1 VYLINTHPFP
11 PRVTESVA
19 EATPPL
25 PAPETH
31 EALEDGAAFATCG
44 VITKSID
51 AANARAVQH
60 RVTACK
66 KVRVRAEFRK
76 VLRGMP
82 YKIGR

>member
-1 VYLINTHPFP
+1 MKMQPSP

-51 AANARAVQH
+51 AANAKAVQH
-60 RVTACK
+60 RVAACK
-66 KVRVRAEFRK
+66 KVRARAEFRK
-76 VLRGMP
+76 VFRGMP

>member
-1 VYLINTHPFP
+1 MKTQPFP

-51 AANARAVQH
+51 AINA
-60 RVTACK
+60 TAAEQRITKCK
-66 KVRVRAEFRK
+66 KALTRAESCK
-76 VLRGMP
+76 V
-82 YKIGR
+82 

>member
-1 VYLINTHPFP
+1 MKTQPSP

-60 RVTACK
+60 RVAACK
-66 KVRVRAEFRK
+66 KVRARAEIRK
-76 VLRGMP
+76 VLYGMP

>member
-1 VYLINTHPFP
+1 MKTQPSP

-44 VITKSID
+44 AITKSID

>member
-1 VYLINTHPFP
+1 
-11 PRVTESVA
+11 
-19 EATPPL
+19 L

-31 EALEDGAAFATCG
+31 DALEDGAAFATCG
-44 VITKSID
+44 AITKSID

-60 RVTACK
+60 RVTASK
-66 KVRVRAEFRK
+66 KVRARAEFRK

>member
-1 VYLINTHPFP
+1 MKTQPLP

-31 EALEDGAAFATCG
+31 EALEDWAAFATCG

-51 AANARAVQH
+51 AINATAAEQRNI
-60 RVTACK
+60 ACK
-66 KVRVRAEFRK
+66 KALTRAESCKF
-76 VLRGMP
+76 
-82 YKIGR
+82 